1 MNSKIIGIVIIVIA
15 IGGASTYFL
24 TKNDSDGSSF
34 SNETI
39 PQNEKIGLVINTITP
54 PKSID
59 DIEDA
64 YKVASTSGAGRTNLY
79 VHWSQLEPEK
89 GSFDWTTTDLIMKLN
104 DKYNFKTTLFF
115 SVINADRLGPFPS
128 WMGNQALGE
137 SLESETIRV
146 LDAILSRYDNIDY
159 VIFAG
164 DIDYHFQRASGSIPI
179 YKEFFEDIS
188 FEVKSKHPNVKIG
201 NSISLEN
208 IINKGMQTGGA
219 FELTPQLEMGD
230 FIAFSY
236 KPTNIV
242 GDIARTPDAIPT
254 GKDSIWPAMDDLEK
268 SIEMFPNSKI
278 AFFEIG
284 WSTSEFVNGNNSDQE
299 QFIKNSLNFFEENES
314 NIEFFTISRLYDK
327 PQGTCVS
334 QDIETISGS
343 SFSSNTY
350 RLERIDAYVCNSGL
364 IDINQNPKPAWAQFK
379 TNIP

>member
-1 MNSKIIGIVIIVIA
+1 LNSKIIGIVIIVIA

-137 SLESETIRV
+137 SLESETTRV